1 MRKNTIL
8 NFYLIIQIGLICN
21 SLKSQ
26 GPPTQIANALQD
38 IINNALPT
46 QLSNSGIVFSLHVP
60 GQWTW
65 QGASGYSICGMTAG
79 QSASTALPESK
90 FRVGSITKTMVATC
104 ILKLEESGLLNTED
118 PIDNY
123 LRSTLVND
131 TIIPSTILKIR
142 HLLNHTSGIANSADN
157 PTCQTDVLS
166 NPLGTHSIE
175 EAIYC
180 GTSQGEIF
188 PPEFAWGYSNTNYSI
203 LAMII
208 EEVSGLSYESFLT
221 QNIINPLNLTK
232 TEIPTT
238 PQINGSHMGCYWN
251 IGSWIDLT
259 IIHPST
265 YTGWADVVST
275 ADDLNIFY
283 KNLLDGNI
291 ISQPSLTKMKT
302 IYPASFDYGLGLDF
316 YLLDGHDYYGHSGEV
331 ANTSSMFFADV
342 NTTLT
347 PNGYYLTYNFN
358 MQGAEMANSI
368 DIPVYNLL
376 NNVTSETI
384 ENKIEKQEF
393 MFFPNPV
400 SKNNLLTIICDQ
412 KGECSLL
419 DLQGKKVIEKNIEAG
434 TNHFNI
440 NQLNTGIYIIQ
451 YKKKEKLISKKVIVK

>member
-1 MRKNTIL
+1 MLQKTML
-8 NFYLIIQIGLICN
+8 NLYLIIQLGFISL

-38 IINNALPT
+38 IIDNALPA

-65 QGASGYSICGMTAG
+65 QGASGYSICGMTPG
-79 QSASTALPESK
+79 QPASTALPESK

-104 ILKLEESGLLNTED
+104 ILKLEENGLLNTED

-123 LRSTLVND
+123 LRATLVND
-131 TIIPSTILKIR
+131 TINSSSTLKIR

-157 PTCQTDVLS
+157 PTCQSDVLS

-180 GTSQGEIF
+180 GTSQGEVF

-208 EEVSGLSYESFLT
+208 EEVSGLSYENFLA
-221 QNIINPLNLTK
+221 QNIIDPLNLTN

-259 IIHPST
+259 IIHSST
-265 YTGWADVVST
+265 YTGWADVVSN
-275 ADDLNIFY
+275 ADDLNVFY
-283 KNLLDGNI
+283 KNLLDGNL
-291 ISQPSLTKMKT
+291 ISQASLTKMKT
-302 IYPASFDYGLGLDF
+302 IYPGSFDYGFGLDF

-358 MQGAEMANSI
+358 MQGAEMASVV

-376 NNVTSETI
+376 NNVVSQTI
-384 ENKIEKQEF
+384 ENSIEKQEF
-393 MFFPNPV
+393 MLYPNPV
-400 SKNNLLTIICDQ
+400 SKNNSLTIKCDQ
-412 KGECSLL
+412 KGKCSFL
-419 DLQGKKVIEKNIEAG
+419 DLQGKTVIEKNIEAG
-434 TNHFNI
+434 TNHLNI
-440 NQLNTGIYIIQ
+440 NQLNSGIYIIQ
-451 YKKKEKLISKKVIVK
+451 YKRKEKLISKKLIVK